1 MKYVFNVRPRLL
13 YVIFRFCKFSVPV
26 LRFGITNN
34 PVQKVSV
41 LFVLLV
47 NIIKIWCRFRVNAF
61 FTQMIPSTYGFEYGL
76 CYP

>member
-13 YVIFRFCKFSVPV
+13 YVIFRLCKFTVPV
-26 LRFGITNN
+26 LRLGFTNN
-34 PVQKVSV
+34 PVQYV
-41 LFVLLV
+41 FVLLV
-47 NIIKIWCRFRVNAF
+47 NIIKIWCRFRVDAF